1 MNCSFRRDSK
11 RVTCQKPTVMGVWIK
26 PRAAWDDRASL
37 ELLEGTAQFRTTL
50 LISVISIIGFI

>member
-1 MNCSFRRDSK
+1 MEKKNLSMNCSFRRDSK

-37 ELLEGTAQFRTTL
+37 EPRC
-50 LISVISIIGFI
+50 